1 MIEADVSR
9 RNMRSSGSSH
19 VGTGVGGLV
28 GGNVVGGLVG
38 GNVVGGNVV
47 GGLVGSRVGCEVVG
61 AEDVVGEAIGAA
73 DSELQMRDAMSSTW
87 LPS

>member
-1 MIEADVSR
+1 
-9 RNMRSSGSSH
+9 MRSSGSSH

-47 GGLVGSRVGCEVVG
+47 GGNVVG
-61 AEDVVGEAIGAA
+61 PGVGAGVGI
-73 DSELQMRDAMSSTW
+73 DELRLGGVASQRPQPQ
-87 LPS
+87 PSFP